1 MSEEYRPDLMEK
13 NKEDDERERELVR
26 NLYLSRIRNIKVDK
40 KIVKLIEKIGE
51 EK

>member
-1 MSEEYRPDLMEK
+1 MEK